1 MKAVLALIEA
11 CRRIIKITS
20 PAESENRDGL
30 DLLQVQ
36 VIEALCLCEAEL
48 PATEL
53 SVLFHTLVHAT
64 DGIYRWNNV
73 RNYWCFFSERSI
85 NHNIML
91 AYVNNLL
98 TIC

>member
-20 PAESENRDGL
+20 PAESENRDEL

-36 VIEALCLCEAEL
+36 VIAIEALCLCEAEL

-53 SVLFHTLVHAT
+53 SVLFHTLCHAT
-64 DGIYRWNNV
+64 DGIYRWNSV
-73 RNYWCFFSERSI
+73 RNYWCFFGERSI
-85 NHNIML
+85 NHNI
-91 AYVNNLL
+91 L
-98 TIC
+98 THFTYC